1 MTSPP
6 PPTVL
11 TDRPLRVLHLTG
23 TLDRGG
29 IESWL
34 VNLLGEVRPA
44 EARMDVLVVSPGPRP
59 GDLDPLVWGLGGRV
73 FHAPS
78 TRQPLAFLA
87 ALWRHLREHGP
98 YDVVHS
104 HIHHLGGLALCA
116 ARLAGVPVR
125 VATSHSDTRRED
137 AAAGRGRRLYLRVMR
152 AALRAGVTHRLAV
165 SPEAAAALF
174 GPRGPE
180 GSIRLVTLGV
190 NLDAVRRARG
200 EAQAT
205 RHELGLP
212 PGEPVIGH
220 VGQFRPEKNH
230 LFLLDVFAAY
240 LERHGPAHLLLVGD
254 GGERPH
260 IGARVQELGLEGRVH
275 LPGSRPDV
283 PRLLWAMDVFV
294 FPSRYE
300 GLSLALLEAQAAGL
314 PAVVSRE
321 VPLDR
326 RMRLETVEVL
336 GLTQGPEVWADA
348 VARRLGPERSVP
360 DQLDFDVARTSREL
374 LAFYA
379 GAVRQAGRGH
389 P

>member
-1 MTSPP
+1 MTRPP
-6 PPTVL
+6 PPTAPAES
-11 TDRPLRVLHLTG
+11 PLRVLHLTG

-44 EARMDVLVVSPGPRP
+44 EARMDVLVASPDPRP

-78 TRQPLAFLA
+78 TRRPLAFLA

-104 HIHHLGGLALCA
+104 HIHHFGGAALLV

-125 VATSHSDTRRED
+125 VATSHSDTRREEE
-137 AAAGRGRRLYLRVMR
+137 AAGRGRRLYLRAMR
-152 AALRAGVTHRLAV
+152 AALEAGVTYRLAV
-165 SPEAAAALF
+165 SAEAAAALF
-174 GPRGPE
+174 GPRWRERGT
-180 GSIRLVTLGV
+180 RLVTLGV
-190 NLDAVRRARG
+190 NLEAVRRARG
-200 EAQAT
+200 EARAA
-205 RHELGLP
+205 RRELELP
-212 PGEPVIGH
+212 PEEPVIGH
-220 VGQFRPEKNH
+220 VGQLRPEKNH

-254 GGERPH
+254 GGERPR
-260 IGARVQELGLEGRVH
+260 IEARVRERGLLGRVH
-275 LPGSRPDV
+275 LVGSRPDV
-283 PRLLWAMDVFV
+283 PRLLWAMDAFV
-294 FPSRYE
+294 FPSTHE

-314 PAVVSRE
+314 PAVVSDR

-336 GLTQGPEVWADA
+336 GLGAEEVAWADA
-348 VARRLGPERSVP
+348 VARALARGREVPET
-360 DQLDFDVARTSREL
+360 LDFDVARTSREL
-374 LAFYA
+374 LTFYA
-379 GAVRQAGRGH
+379 DAVRQVEGSS